1 MAIAAATNMQNN
13 RGGNGRY
20 MPLRRQRRS
29 PKQRREQFRA
39 TLELM
44 DKRDLRTRFRNSRD
58 PVFVAFDFVDQQSL
72 GQLAV
77 EFVKDSL
84 FDICNFV
91 SKTAEQFK

>member
-1 MAIAAATNMQNN
+1 MAIAAATNLQNN

-20 MPLRRQRRS
+20 MPLRRQRRN
-29 PKQRREQFRA
+29 PKQRREYLQA

-44 DKRDLRTRFRNSRD
+44 DKRDLRTRFRSSKD

-77 EFVKDSL
+77 EFVKDSIW
-84 FDICNFV
+84 DIANFV